1 MSLHHVS
8 PDSDHDF
15 SPGPAPPKGGPK
27 QLPPMPVSSQDK
39 LPPLL
44 HQDENYVIPIGDTPA
59 ANYMNEDGVW
69 GTRGGRELGT
79 GAG

>member
-1 MSLHHVS
+1 
-8 PDSDHDF
+8 
-15 SPGPAPPKGGPK
+15 
-27 QLPPMPVSSQDK
+27 MPVSSQDK